1 MHCLEHRLMKGLT
14 KISAFVVLL
23 VALGLLA
30 FANWL
35 PALMF
40 LPVAGGLFM
49 LDPAMFSST
58 KPNRDQHH
66 SLEFKSNYRE

>member
-1 MHCLEHRLMKGLT
+1 MKDLT
-14 KISAFVVLL
+14 KISALVVLL

-49 LDPAMFSST
+49 LDPAMFSSK
-58 KPNRDQHH
+58 KPNQDQRH
-66 SLEFKSNYRE
+66 SLGFKSHYHE